1 MFIYLLE
8 VELLLEDCYSLKDK
22 RRIIRSI
29 LDYARN
35 QLKISS
41 CEISNHDTYNLTRL
55 GFVTISNQR
64 NLAKDML
71 EQWLERIITYY
82 PVQLQHYII
91 EER

>member
-8 VELLLEDCYSLKDK
+8 IELLLEDCYSLKDK

-29 LDYARN
+29 LDYARD

-71 EQWLERIITYY
+71 EQWLERIISYY

>member
-8 VELLLEDCYSLKDK
+8 VELLLEDSYSLKDK
-22 RRIIRSI
+22 RRTIRSI

-35 QLKISS
+35 QLKISA
-41 CEISNHDTYNLTRL
+41 CEISHHDTYNLTCL

-64 NLAKDML
+64 NLAKDRL
-71 EQWLERIITYY
+71 EKWLQRIITHY
-82 PVQLQHYII
+82 PVQVQQSII

>member
-71 EQWLERIITYY
+71 EQWLERIISYY

>member
-8 VELLLEDCYSLKDK
+8 VELLLEESYSLKDK

-55 GFVTISNQR
+55 GFVMISNQR

>member
-8 VELLLEDCYSLKDK
+8 VELLLEESYSLKDK

-71 EQWLERIITYY
+71 EQWLERIISYY

>member
-8 VELLLEDCYSLKDK
+8 IELLLEDCYSLKDK

-71 EQWLERIITYY
+71 EQWLERIISYY

>member
-29 LDYARN
+29 LDYARD

-71 EQWLERIITYY
+71 EQWLERIISYY

>member
-29 LDYARN
+29 LDYARD